1 MVSAVMAEVEVLRE
15 IDVDLLRPGILEKLT
30 LEV

>member
-1 MVSAVMAEVEVLRE
+1 MVNVVMAEVEVLRE
-15 IDVDLLRPGILEKLT
+15 IDVDLLRPVIWEQLT